1 MLRYMGMRFIDEE
14 EDSFARRAEMYYK
27 KRPEVM
33 KLVEEFY
40 RAYRALAERYDHA
53 MGELH
58 HAHKTIAKAF
68 PNQKYYMLTDDSSP
82 IRRVWTSYPKWKE
95 ISIRHKKMLEA
106 LMTERL
112 DAKEFDEKASEAE
125 IEAKILRQELG
136 QLEAQKDVGFLIYKQ
151 CVENISVLEAKI
163 TLVEENSRM
172 LSEQL
177 EKMNWKLKH

>member
-1 MLRYMGMRFIDEE
+1 MDKLSEMERDLNKAQKDAGGLDDRATKLETML
-14 EDSFARRAEMYYK
+14 S
-27 KRPEVM
+27 
-33 KLVEEFY
+33 
-40 RAYRALAERYDHA
+40 LA
-53 MGELH
+53 
-58 HAHKTIAKAF
+58 
-68 PNQKYYMLTDDSSP
+68 Q
-82 IRRVWTSYPKWKE
+82 
-95 ISIRHKKMLEA
+95 
-106 LMTERL
+106 L